1 MVIIANKYQIIKE
14 LGEGSFGKVF
24 ECEIIKTKKIVA
36 VKIQPK
42 DCPNILKN
50 EAKIYKFLLDTKG
63 IPILY
68 NIGIFDGFN
77 YLVIEKFETTIENI
91 SISNNKKLEYFIESI
106 NILESIH
113 EKGIIHRD
121 IKPENIMIDLQKN
134 IKFIDFGISKLIYIN
149 NNHITYKDGKKFI
162 GTLRYSSLNSHRGI
176 ELTKRDDIESLIY
189 SFMKIID
196 GKLPWDQYEDLER
209 NDRLNKVMF
218 EKEKLNDFTILDLL
232 FILQY
237 IKKLKFDEKPNYKY
251 IIGIINNY
259 IQFT

>member
-1 MVIIANKYQIIKE
+1 MVVIANKYKIINE

-24 ECEIIKTKKIVA
+24 ECEIIKTKKNVA

-42 DCPNILKN
+42 NCPNILKN
-50 EAKIYKFLLDTKG
+50 EAKIYKFLFGIKG

-77 YLVIEKFETTIENI
+77 YLVIEKFESTIENI
-91 SISNNKKLEYFIESI
+91 SLNNIEKLEYFKESI
-106 NILESIH
+106 SIIEKVH

-121 IKPENIMIDLQKN
+121 LKPENIMIDLQNN

-149 NNHITYKDGKKFI
+149 NNHISFKDGKKFI
-162 GTLRYSSLNSHRGI
+162 GTLRYASLNSHKGI
-176 ELTKRDDIESLIY
+176 ELTKRDDIESIIY

-196 GKLPWDQYEDLER
+196 GKLPWDKYEDLER
-209 NDRLNKVMF
+209 NERENKVMF
-218 EKEKLNDFTILDLL
+218 EKENINDFLILDLL

-237 IKKLKFDEKPNYKY
+237 VKKLKFDEKPNYKY

-259 IQFT
+259 IQNT